1 MKYLFLIAWHQLAY
15 CLLHAGLI
23 ASACG
28 IPALQLLIAPPLL
41 APQHCAG
48 FTTGRHAVSEL
59 LNEIKLSTI
68 N

>member
-48 FTTGRHAVSEL
+48 FTTGIGMLSVNYL
-59 LNEIKLSTI
+59 MKLS
-68 N
+68 